1 MQKVF
6 LSFTITLAA
15 FNFCMGQDFIR
26 LTGKIKEQKK
36 GEPIPYA
43 TISLRHAPLGTVSD
57 ETGNFE
63 FNIPVQHAMDTLVV
77 SHIGFVSFRMEISR
91 LSIPLLIELEE
102 SVTLLNPVIISSEA
116 QKIS

>member
-26 LTGKIKEQKK
+26 LTGKIKEQKN

-43 TISLRHAPLGTVSD
+43 TISLYRAPLGTVSD
-57 ETGNFE
+57 TAGNFE
-63 FNIPVQHAMDTLVV
+63 FNIPTQHSSDTLIV
-77 SHIGFVSFRMEISR
+77 SHIGYESFRKGISQV
-91 LSIPLLIELEE
+91 SIPLIIELKE
-102 SVTLLNPVIISSEA
+102 SVTGFTDTRGF
-116 QKIS
+116 